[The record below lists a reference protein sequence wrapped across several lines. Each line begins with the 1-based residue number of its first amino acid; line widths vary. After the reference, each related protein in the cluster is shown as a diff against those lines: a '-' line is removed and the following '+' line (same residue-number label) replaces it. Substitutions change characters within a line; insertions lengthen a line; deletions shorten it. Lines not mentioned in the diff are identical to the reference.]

1 MRDHIVLAA
10 AEELKTRGVK
20 FTMNDLA
27 KRLSLSKTTLYDHFA
42 AKSDLIQELV
52 NRSSQTIQEQEDEIY
67 KNARLSTAEK
77 IQSLLKISQKVFG
90 PVYNRAI
97 HDDFR
102 HYYPDHY
109 KQLSDFR
116 QERLDKLMALIQQG
130 IEEHAF
136 RPVNV
141 SVFRQLIISVLDDL
155 CSFQFLEKNNMTYAD
170 ALTALSD
177 IILHGLIPPKEG
189 DIR

>member
-1 MRDHIVLAA
+1 MFLRDHIVLAA
-10 AEELKTRGVK
+10 AEELKNRGVK

-52 NRSSQTIQEQEDEIY
+52 TRSIQAIQEQEEEIY
-67 KNARLSTAEK
+67 KNTQLSTAEK

-97 HDDFR
+97 YDDFR

-109 KQLSDFR
+109 QQLSDFR
-116 QERLDKLMALIQQG
+116 QERLDKLMTLIQQG

-136 RPVNV
+136 RPVNI
-141 SVFRQLIISVLDDL
+141 SVFRQLIISGLGDL
-155 CSFQFLEKNNMTYAD
+155 CSFQFLEKNNMTYAN
-170 ALTALSD
+170 ALAALSD
-177 IILHGLIPPKEG
+177 IILHGLLPQKEG
-189 DIR
+189 